1 MNFNDKKATELLK
14 LENIN
19 NSSIRELLVLA
30 MHSSTIA
37 NNYFECKI
45 KENDD
50 TILKELISISGDF
63 DDFEDAPNMASFFIK
78 DYSVESLK
86 PYENE
91 MFNILSNDDRGAR
104 TFIAIALGKL
114 RPEQAK
120 AYIIKEANDND
131 QIGNWIFLEALKYY
145 QDEIIQ
151 SS

>member
-1 MNFNDKKATELLK
+1 MDFYDKEAKELLK
-14 LENIN
+14 SENID
-19 NSSIRELLVLA
+19 NSTIRELLVLA

-37 NNYFECKI
+37 NNYFECKV

-63 DDFEDAPNMASFFIK
+63 DDFGDAPNKASFFIK
-78 DYSVESLK
+78 DYSVELLK

-114 RPEQAK
+114 KSEQAK
-120 AYIIKEANDND
+120 AYILKEANDND

-151 SS
+151 NT